1 MNNKKVIELLN
12 QLLEMELAGV
22 VRYTHYSFM
31 VFGHTRIP
39 IISWLR
45 GQGRESLGH
54 AEQLGELITALGG
67 HPSLKVSGLLETH
80 KHSINDILRE
90 SLEHERKQLG
100 LYLQLL
106 KLVEGQ
112 SVSLEEFARQLAYQE
127 ESHIWEVEKMLRAP
141 K

>member
-80 KHSINDILRE
+80 KHSINDILHE
-90 SLEHERKQLG
+90 GLEHERKQLG

-106 KLVEGQ
+106 KLVEGK

>member
-54 AEQLGELITALGG
+54 AEQLGELITALDG